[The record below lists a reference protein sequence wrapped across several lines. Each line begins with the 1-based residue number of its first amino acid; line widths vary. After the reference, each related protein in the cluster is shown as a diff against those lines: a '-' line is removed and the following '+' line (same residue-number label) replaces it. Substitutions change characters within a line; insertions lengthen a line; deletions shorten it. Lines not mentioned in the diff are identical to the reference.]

1 MLSPIEAGLSRPWYR
16 LRLPDPLE
24 AQFRAETERQSGFHV
39 QSWLGLF
46 TLFNVL
52 SLIMDREVF
61 GPEGFAVPLAMT
73 LGLFCPVA
81 LAAIASL
88 RGRPTVTR
96 ISIAVL
102 ATVLVDI
109 VVVLNSARLAPAP
122 HTDVY
127 VIIATIVP
135 LVVGLIA
142 PLPFRHCL
150 WFCGA
155 SLALYAGLVVAFGL
169 YSPGHSGLPLL
180 VSGLILVPLK
190 LSYSREWE
198 ARKTFLIALRVK
210 RQGEALARANARLT
224 VLSETDSL
232 TTLANRRHFSERLE
246 TVWEHAGRDDAW
258 LGVILVDIDHFK
270 LLNDTAGH
278 AEGDRCLVAVA
289 AALQASVAARGG
301 LAARYGGEEF
311 VALLPDAEPSAVREA
326 GEAIRAAVADLAI
339 RHPGRPAGTRLTVS
353 VGVTAAR
360 GRTRELGIRA
370 IDLLRAADFALY
382 AAKNEGRDRVESFS
396 PAANANRPA
405 PSQGASQT
413 AAPSA

>member
-24 AQFRAETERQSGFHV
+24 AQFRAETRRQSGCHI

-61 GPEGFAVPLAMT
+61 GPEAFKVPMAMT
-73 LGLFCPVA
+73 LGVFCPVA

-96 ISIAVL
+96 ITSAVL

-109 VVVLNSARLAPAP
+109 LVVLNSARLAPPA
-122 HTDVY
+122 HTDAY

-155 SLALYAGLVVAFGL
+155 SLALSTGLMVAFGL
-169 YSPGHSGLPLL
+169 SSSGHSGLPLL

-198 ARKTFLIALRVK
+198 ARKTFLIGLRMK
-210 RQGEALARANARLT
+210 LQGEALAQANARLT

-246 TVWEHAGRDDAW
+246 AVWDHAGREDAW
-258 LGVILVDIDHFK
+258 LGLVLVDIDHFK

-289 AALQASVAARGG
+289 AALQASVSERGG

-311 VALLPDAEPSAVREA
+311 VVLLPKADLSAVREA
-326 GEAIRAAVADLAI
+326 GEAIRTAVANLGI
-339 RHPGRPAGTRLTVS
+339 HHPGHPAGTRLSVS

-360 GRTRELGIRA
+360 GRTRELGIRTL
-370 IDLLRAADFALY
+370 DLLRAADFALY

-405 PSQGASQT
+405 PNQDLPQVAT
-413 AAPSA
+413 PST